1 MWLKAIGSVFI
12 ILTGSYLGFRM
23 AARCKERPRQISQL
37 LSCLAALKS
46 YINYVNMPLPEAM
59 IKCANGVRGPV
70 SALFLDTAHNLE
82 EHGWLTPKEAI
93 EAALQSHQ
101 HALAFDAPEQEI
113 LSILGANL
121 GLVNREE
128 QYKYIGV
135 VEIQLQKIEQQAANL
150 REQNARMYQ
159 YLGVCGSLTVVIL
172 LI

>member
-1 MWLKAIGSVFI
+1 MWVKAVGSIFI
-12 ILTGSYLGFRM
+12 ILTGSYIGFRM
-23 AARCKERPRQISQL
+23 AARCKERPKQISQL

-46 YINYVNMPLPEAM
+46 YINYVTMPLPEAM
-59 IKCANGVRGPV
+59 VKCTNGVRGPV
-70 SALFLDTAHNLE
+70 AALFLDAAHRLKE
-82 EHGWLTPKEAI
+82 SGWLTPREAI
-93 EAALQSHQ
+93 EEALENHQ
-101 HALAFDAPEQEI
+101 TELALDAPEQEI

-135 VEIQLQKIEQQAANL
+135 VEFQLQKIEQEAAKL